1 MTLTPTIEKFILHW
15 GEMGAKWGINR
26 TVAQIQALL
35 FVSEEPL
42 NAEQISELLGV
53 ARSNVSTS
61 IRELINWGIVKSAP
75 VMGDRKEYFTT
86 IKDVWKLFQIIM
98 AERKKREIDPT
109 TAILGECVEEADASN
124 EAYASERLAE
134 LLDFINTMSSCY
146 DKFQGVPVG
155 ALTSMINMSDEVG
168 RFFGKKSA

>member
-15 GEMGAKWGINR
+15 GEMGARWGINR

-35 FVSEEPL
+35 YVSEEPL

-61 IRELINWGIVKSAP
+61 IRELINWGIVKNAP

-86 IKDVWKLFQIIM
+86 ITDVWQLFQIII

-109 TAILGECVEEADASN
+109 TAILADCVDEADPGK
-124 EAYASERLAE
+124 EAYTRERLEE
-134 LLDFINTMSSCY
+134 LLDFINTMSACY
-146 DKFQGVPVG
+146 EKFKGVPIG
-155 ALTSMINMSDEVG
+155 AMTSMVNMSDELG
-168 RFFGKKSA
+168 RFFGKKK